1 MPITVSAHGPH
12 IGVVTIDNPS
22 KANAMSRDMLAELA
36 GIWQQLDGDAS
47 CRAIVVTGAGSRA
60 FTAGADVSGD
70 LSASEETAAT
80 INRALLKT
88 EPFSK
93 PIVAAV
99 NGACLGGGIELLL
112 AADIRYAAPHAIF
125 GLPEVKWAIYPFG
138 GAAAK
143 LVHQIGHVQ
152 AMKLLLT
159 AEHVDADE
167 AVRIGLINEVVPA
180 ERLIERA
187 IATAEVIGQQPDGG
201 AGGEAVRLHRYRRA
215 GAGPGAVRAVPRRCS
230 TCQLRLHRGG
240 RRLPGATPAELRTDL
255 EGRR

>member
-1 MPITVSAHGPH
+1 MSITLSNHGPH
-12 IGVVTIDNPS
+12 VAVVTIDNPT
-22 KANAMSRDMLAELA
+22 KANAMSRAMLAELA
-36 GIWQQLDGDAS
+36 GIWQQLDDTAS
-47 CRAIVVTGAGSRA
+47 CRAIVVTGAGDRA

-70 LSASEETAAT
+70 LSAGEETAAM

-112 AADIRYAAPHAIF
+112 ASDIRFAAPHATF

-143 LVHQIGHVQ
+143 LVLQIGYVQ

-159 AEHVDADE
+159 AENIDGNE
-167 AVRIGLINEVVPA
+167 AVSIGLVNEIVPA
-180 ERLIERA
+180 SELMGRA
-187 IATAEVIGQQPDGG
+187 IATAEMIAANSPM
-201 AGGEAVRLHRYRRA
+201 AVQAVKRFISTGIAERA
-215 GAGPGAVRAVPRRCS
+215 QEREPFEQALGDAVRASSDFSEGVAAFRERRQPS
-230 TCQLRLHRGG
+230 Y
-240 RRLPGATPAELRTDL
+240 E
-255 EGRR
+255 

>member
-1 MPITVSAHGPH
+1 MSITVSNHGPH
-12 IGVVTIDNPS
+12 IAVVTVDNPT
-22 KANAMSRDMLAELA
+22 KANAMSREMLAELA
-36 GIWQQLDGDAS
+36 AVWQRLDADSS
-47 CRAIVVTGAGSRA
+47 CRAIVVTGAGNRA

-112 AADIRYAAPHAIF
+112 AADIRYAAPHATF

-159 AEHVDADE
+159 AANIDADE
-167 AVRIGLINEVVPA
+167 AVRIGLVNEVVPA
-180 ERLIERA
+180 DELMERA
-187 IATAEVIGQQPDGG
+187 LATAELIAANSPM
-201 AGGEAVRLHRYRRA
+201 AVQAVKQFVSSGIAERA
-215 GAGPGAVRAVPRRCS
+215 QEREPFEQSLGDAVRASADFAEGIAAFRERR
-230 TCQLRLHRGG
+230 Q
-240 RRLPGATPAELRTDL
+240 PEY
-255 EGRR
+255 E

>member
-1 MPITVSAHGPH
+1 MPITVSTHGPH
-12 IGVVTIDNPS
+12 IGVVTIDNPG
-22 KANAMSRDMLAELA
+22 KANAMSREMLAELA
-36 GIWQQLDGDAS
+36 EIWQRLDGDET
-47 CRAIVVTGAGSRA
+47 CRVVVVTGAGNRA

-112 AADIRYAAPHAIF
+112 AADIRYAAPHATF
-125 GLPEVKWAIYPFG
+125 GLPEVRWAIYPFG

-143 LVHQIGHVQ
+143 LVHQIGHVH

-159 AEHVDADE
+159 AEVVDTEE
-167 AVRIGLINEVVPA
+167 AIRIGLVNEEVSA
-180 ERLIERA
+180 EQLMDRA
-187 IATAEVIGQQPDGG
+187 IATAETIAANSPM
-201 AGGEAVRLHRYRRA
+201 AVQAVKRFVSTGIAEQAQLREPFEQVL
-215 GAGPGAVRAVPRRCS
+215 GDAVRASPDFVEGITAFRERREPS
-230 TCQLRLHRGG
+230 Y
-240 RRLPGATPAELRTDL
+240 E
-255 EGRR
+255 

>member
-1 MPITVSAHGPH
+1 MPVTVSAHGLH
-12 IGVVTIDNPS
+12 IQVVTIDNPS
-22 KANAMSRDMLAELA
+22 KATAMSRDMLADLA
-36 GIWQQLDGDAS
+36 GIWQQLDSDAT
-47 CRAIVVTGAGSRA
+47 CRAIVVTGAGDRA

-112 AADIRYAAPHAIF
+112 AADIRYAAPHATF

-143 LVHQIGHVQ
+143 LVHQIGHVH

-159 AEHVDADE
+159 AENIDADE
-167 AVRIGLINEVVPA
+167 AVRIGLVNEIVPG
-180 ERLIERA
+180 EQVMERA
-187 IATAEVIGQQPDGG
+187 MATAETIAANSPM
-201 AGGEAVRLHRYRRA
+201 AVQAVKRFISTGIAEQAQAREPYEQVL
-215 GAGPGAVRAVPRRCS
+215 GDSVRASPDFVEGIAAFRERRPPS
-230 TCQLRLHRGG
+230 Y
-240 RRLPGATPAELRTDL
+240 E
-255 EGRR
+255 

>member
-36 GIWQQLDGDAS
+36 GIWQQLDVDAS

-112 AADIRYAAPHAIF
+112 AADIRYAAPHATF
-125 GLPEVKWAIYPFG
+125 GLPEVRWAIYPFG

-159 AEHVDADE
+159 AESVDADE
-167 AVRIGLINEVVPA
+167 AVRIGLVNEVVPA
-180 ERLIERA
+180 ERLIEQA
-187 IATAEVIGQQPDGG
+187 IATAEVIAANSPM
-201 AGGEAVRLHRYRRA
+201 AVQAVKRFVSTGIAEQAQLREPFEQA
-215 GAGPGAVRAVPRRCS
+215 LGDAVRASPDFVEGVTAFRERRQPS
-230 TCQLRLHRGG
+230 Y
-240 RRLPGATPAELRTDL
+240 E
-255 EGRR
+255 

>member
-1 MPITVSAHGPH
+1 MPINVSAHGPH
-12 IGVVTIDNPS
+12 IRVVTIDNPS
-22 KANAMSRDMLAELA
+22 KANAMSREMLAELA
-36 GIWQQLDGDAS
+36 DVWQQLDGDAS
-47 CRAIVVTGAGSRA
+47 CRCIVVTGEGDRA

-93 PIVAAV
+93 PIIAAV

-112 AADIRYAAPHAIF
+112 AADVRYAAPHATF

-143 LVHQIGHVQ
+143 LVHQIGHVH

-159 AEHVDADE
+159 AEKIDVNE
-167 AVRIGLINEVVPA
+167 AIRIGLVNEEVAA
-180 ERLIERA
+180 EELMQRA
-187 IATAEVIGQQPDGG
+187 IATAETIAANSPK
-201 AGGEAVRLHRYRRA
+201 AVQAVKRFVWTGSAEQAELREPFEQEL
-215 GAGPGAVRAVPRRCS
+215 GDAVRASSDFVEGVAAFRERREPS
-230 TCQLRLHRGG
+230 Y
-240 RRLPGATPAELRTDL
+240 E
-255 EGRR
+255 